1 MFPKIGVPHHGW
13 FIMENPLKWM
23 IWGYHY
29 FRKHPYANYHQH
41 GHMMSHGT
49 WQGCLSCA
57 IHLVTRSKKLWTLKM
72 NRFFFD
78 CWGIP
83 RLCLTPFC
91 SVNQLPKQDW
101 STYHTALQLVRAVW
115 LIFLFSYKGGIHVPI
130 MKGCPFIEWIADL
143 SSSVCAAQTADRFM
157 LRSGWQKV
165 LPKTSWL

>member
-1 MFPKIGVPHHGW
+1 
-13 FIMENPLKWM
+13 MENPLKWM

-78 CWGIP
+78 WWGIP

-115 LIFLFSYKGGIHVPI
+115 LIFFILLQRGYPCSDNERMSIYRMDCWLVLVCLCSPNCRSVHVEIRVTKGSAKNFLAL
-130 MKGCPFIEWIADL
+130 MTCFN
-143 SSSVCAAQTADRFM
+143 M
-157 LRSGWQKV
+157 
-165 LPKTSWL
+165 